1 MQWPSE
7 VGSQSTI
14 SCGEQK
20 GDAKEEG
27 KRKKRGSS
35 EGEERATTHWN
46 ERRLK

>member
-1 MQWPSE
+1 MGGRTKHE
-7 VGSQSTI
+7 L
-14 SCGEQK
+14 
-20 GDAKEEG
+20 DAKEEG